1 MKTAILSLATA
12 LTFSLTAT
20 ARGAARMTEDQNWVS
35 VLPHSVGKLGNYAA
49 DRIGGLDHGKAASC
63 AAKF

>member
-12 LTFSLTAT
+12 LAFSLTAN
-20 ARGAARMTEDQNWVS
+20 APNAARMTEAPKWVS
-35 VLPHSVGKLGNYAA
+35 VLRQFVGKLGNDAA

-63 AAKF
+63 AVKF